1 MLTQNLK
8 KYSQNRKCRNGTK
21 SGIKST
27 GGLNLNEMKKR
38 MKVLVGYDGSDYS
51 KRALDQAIVITKA
64 LGGTITVL
72 NVFDLINTEEK
83 GAMMLG
89 DIEKDKLKDAVV
101 DYKLRMEGSDQIAY
115 TLCKIAEDEGFDLIA
130 IGRKGDGIVHTWL
143 YGSVADKVF
152 SAAPCPVL
160 IVP

>member
-1 MLTQNLK
+1 L
-8 KYSQNRKCRNGTK
+8 
-21 SGIKST
+21 
-27 GGLNLNEMKKR
+27 
-38 MKVLVGYDGSDYS
+38 KVLVGYDGSDYA

-72 NVFDLINTEEK
+72 NVFDLIDTEDK
-83 GAMMLG
+83 GLRML
-89 DIEKDKLKDAVV
+89 DEIEKEKLKNAGV
-101 DYKLRMEGSDQIAY
+101 DYELRMEDSDQIAY

-130 IGRKGDGIVHTWL
+130 IGRKGESIVHTWL

-152 SAAPCPVL
+152 SSAPCPVL